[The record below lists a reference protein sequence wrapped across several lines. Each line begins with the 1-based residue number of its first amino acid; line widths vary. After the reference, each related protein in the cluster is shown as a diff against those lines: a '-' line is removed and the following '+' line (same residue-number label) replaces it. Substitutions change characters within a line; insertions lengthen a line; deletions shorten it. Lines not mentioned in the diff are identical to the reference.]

1 MSTERYPLLIC
12 KLSFTMNF
20 FIVEDD
26 RILSLILSR
35 MVQKIGF
42 KVSGTSEFGLESIDL
57 IKEKKPDVIL
67 MDILLKDHIDGI
79 QVAGEV
85 KKYYSPI
92 IIYITGN
99 SDETNRQRAGEIGY
113 HDFLVKPIDMKELK
127 TSIKSLQQSGV

>member
-1 MSTERYPLLIC
+1 
-12 KLSFTMNF
+12 MNF

-35 MVQKIGF
+35 MVKKIGF
-42 KVSGTSEFGLESIDL
+42 NVSGSSEFGLESINL
-57 IKEKKPDVIL
+57 IKESKPDVIL
-67 MDILLKDHIDGI
+67 MDISLKDHIDGI

-85 KKYYSPI
+85 KKHYSPT

-99 SDETNRQRAGEIGY
+99 SDEINRKRAGEIGY

-127 TSIKSLQQSGV
+127 ASIKSLQ